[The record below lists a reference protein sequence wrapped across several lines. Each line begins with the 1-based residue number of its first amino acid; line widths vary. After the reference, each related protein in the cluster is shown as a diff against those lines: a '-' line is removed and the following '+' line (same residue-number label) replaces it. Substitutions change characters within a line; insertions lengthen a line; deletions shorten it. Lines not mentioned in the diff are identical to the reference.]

1 MKRRSSTIRR
11 LAALGVFLAS
21 SGCSGQTVDSVC
33 NNPNLLWLWLILP
46 AVFGVVGGLVI
57 YLNRI
62 RQLKEWD
69 LSSSPRAPKA
79 QSLLV
84 GAVVIA
90 AVLFLLFTFF
100 MLSAEACEPDQRSDN
115 ITFWLLGSLLGT
127 TITLGGLWL
136 ANQHY
141 SKGSE

>member
-1 MKRRSSTIRR
+1 MKKRSSPIPR
-11 LAALGVFLAS
+11 LAVLGVLLPN
-21 SGCSGQTVDSVC
+21 SGCSGQTVDTVC
-33 NNPNLLWLWLILP
+33 NNPNLLWLWFLLP

-84 GAVVIA
+84 GAVAIA
-90 AVLFLLFTFF
+90 AVLFLFFLFF
-100 MLSAEACEPDQRSDN
+100 MLFAEACEPEQQSDN
-115 ITFWLLGSLLGT
+115 ITFWGLGILLGT
-127 TITLGGLWL
+127 TITLGLLLL
-136 ANQHY
+136 ANRNY
-141 SKGSE
+141 SKGSK